1 MVAADSRRVPYAL
14 LLAAAVLLRLAVLLY
29 ERGQITAAY
38 VDKGSDFAR
47 TFLASGT
54 YGFIPGHP
62 SAYTQPLYGF
72 FLVPLYWIFDR
83 SWVTVGLAQ
92 IAVAAGTAVLV
103 YEIGRRIVSATGGIV
118 AAALTTLHPYLIW

>member
-1 MVAADSRRVPYAL
+1 MSAVDSRALASRRTAYAVVAA
-14 LLAAAVLLRLAVLLY
+14 AAILPRLAVLLY
-29 ERGQITAAY
+29 DRGTITAAN
-38 VDKGSDFAR
+38 VDKGDDFAR

-92 IAVAAGTAVLV
+92 IAVATVTALV
-103 YEIGRRIVSATGGIV
+103 VYALGRRV
-118 AAALTTLHPYLIW
+118 

>member
-62 SAYTQPLYGF
+62 SAYTQPLCGF

-83 SWVTVGLAQ
+83 SWVPVGLAQ
-92 IAVAAGTAVLV
+92 IAVEDPVER
-103 YEIGRRIVSATGGIV
+103 YEKEPVQ
-118 AAALTTLHPYLIW
+118 